1 MAKKNIGAHP
11 AVSPIPAFMVSCADK
26 EGNSDIITISYGGIV
41 SANPPMVYIS
51 VRDTRY
57 SYPML
62 KEVNDF
68 VINIP
73 SEDQAKETDY
83 CGITTGRKVDKWKLC
98 NFTEEKGEFVK
109 SPMIK
114 ECPVNMECVTRH
126 VIHLGSH
133 DIFLAEV
140 VATHADESVLNDKDK
155 VMIDKVKPFAFCYN
169 IQEYWSL
176 KELIGHYGWSKP
188 ELDKDLEKLSTKDE

>member
-73 SEDQAKETDY
+73 SEDQAKQTASFD
-83 CGITTGRKVDKWKLC
+83 TKTR
-98 NFTEEKGEFVK
+98 
-109 SPMIK
+109 
-114 ECPVNMECVTRH
+114 RH
-126 VIHLGSH
+126 V
-133 DIFLAEV
+133 
-140 VATHADESVLNDKDK
+140 DE
-155 VMIDKVKPFAFCYN
+155 
-169 IQEYWSL
+169 
-176 KELIGHYGWSKP
+176 
-188 ELDKDLEKLSTKDE
+188 

>member
-11 AVSPIPAFMVSCADK
+11 AISPIPAFMVSCADK
-26 EGNSDIITISYGGIV
+26 AGNSDIITISYGGIV
-41 SANPPMVYIS
+41 SAVPPMVYIS

-57 SYPML
+57 SYPMIR
-62 KEVNDF
+62 ESNEF

-73 SEDQAKETDY
+73 GENLAKETDI
-83 CGITTGRKVDKWKLC
+83 CGITTGRKVDKWELC
-98 NFTEEKGEFVK
+98 NFTKEAGEIVK
-109 SPMIK
+109 APMIK

-140 VATHADESVLNDKDK
+140 VATHAEEDVLNEKDK
-155 VMIDKVKPFAFCYN
+155 VMIDKVMLGRPAESRKAFR
-169 IQEYWSL
+169 
-176 KELIGHYGWSKP
+176 
-188 ELDKDLEKLSTKDE
+188 

>member
-11 AVSPIPAFMVSCADK
+11 AISPIPAFMVSCADK

-41 SANPPMVYIS
+41 SAVPPMVYIS

-62 KEVNDF
+62 KESNEF

-73 SEDQAKETDY
+73 GEDLAKETDI
-83 CGITTGRKVDKWKLC
+83 CGITTGRKVDKWELC
-98 NFTEEKGEFVK
+98 GLTKEAGEIVK
-109 SPMIK
+109 APMIK

-140 VATHADESVLNDKDK
+140 VATHAEEGVLNDKDK

-169 IQEYWSL
+169 IQEYWTL
-176 KELIGHYGWSKP
+176 KDLIGHYGWAKQ
-188 ELDKDLEKLSTKDE
+188 DLNEMNK

>member
-83 CGITTGRKVDKWKLC
+83 CGITTGQDGARYPL
-98 NFTEEKGEFVK
+98 
-109 SPMIK
+109 
-114 ECPVNMECVTRH
+114 
-126 VIHLGSH
+126 HLH
-133 DIFLAEV
+133 RFPDV
-140 VATHADESVLNDKDK
+140 
-155 VMIDKVKPFAFCYN
+155 
-169 IQEYWSL
+169 
-176 KELIGHYGWSKP
+176 GHGGLGINRPS
-188 ELDKDLEKLSTKDE
+188 DFEKLSSDKRLAWRALSTLGAQLPLMDPSLSVEMICLYVLQEKKKRETMHKSPVRNSNTAIILGFFIKNPF